1 MFSTIFL
8 VNQFQAS
15 SRGGRWKV
23 AVFSQ
28 EGYGDLQMVQV

>member
-1 MFSTIFL
+1 MLSTIFL

-23 AVFSQ
+23 VFSQ